1 MNVFFLAA
9 TAIADSLD
17 SLSNTTP
24 NSENTTSNSE
34 SVWDIISKSNEG
46 LGLFI
51 NIILF
56 IMLAWSIFVFIER
69 FMAIRRALG
78 SEKSLLENVKV
89 DIERGEIQNAKVRC
103 QGTDSPIAK
112 MLEKGLDKIDRSSTE
127 LTSVVENT
135 GKFEIL
141 TLEQRLNSLATMAGA
156 APMIGFLGTVIG
168 MVRVF
173 YDLNHTQSLEIAT
186 IAPGIMTAMITT
198 VGGLIVGIIAYMGYN
213 FLVGQIGRVVYRMEN
228 AALEIIEAGAK
239 RKESKVKN
247 MNV

>member
-1 MNVFFLAA
+1 
-9 TAIADSLD
+9 
-17 SLSNTTP
+17 
-24 NSENTTSNSE
+24 
-34 SVWDIISKSNEG
+34 
-46 LGLFI
+46 
-51 NIILF
+51 
-56 IMLAWSIFVFIER
+56 
-69 FMAIRRALG
+69 
-78 SEKSLLENVKV
+78 
-89 DIERGEIQNAKVRC
+89 
-103 QGTDSPIAK
+103 